1 MAKKLSL
8 PTITVAEG
16 GKVHINEELY
26 DFDWLSKQ
34 NVKHWMKNGVACGD
48 RCALYSDDKRDRFVH
63 IAMPKEKLVNLLV
76 EKGIFELA

>member
-8 PTITVAEG
+8 PTITVSEG

-34 NVKHWMKNGVACGD
+34 NVKHWMKNGTACGD
-48 RCALYSDDKRDRFVH
+48 RCALYSDDERNRFIH
-63 IAMPKEKLVNLLV
+63 IAMQKDDLVKLLV